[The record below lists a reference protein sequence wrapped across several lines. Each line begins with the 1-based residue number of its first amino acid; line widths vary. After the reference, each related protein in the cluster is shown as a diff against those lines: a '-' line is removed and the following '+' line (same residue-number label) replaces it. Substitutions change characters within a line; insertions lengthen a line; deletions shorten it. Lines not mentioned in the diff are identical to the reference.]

1 MDNIIYDTKEVLYP
15 TSSSSYKNGII
26 KMKYAIISDIHGNL
40 EALQAVLKDIDSRA
54 IDVMVCL
61 GDIVGYYPNPED
73 CIELVRNRVD
83 ICVAGNHDYAA
94 IGKID
99 TQNFTYYA
107 FAAME
112 WTKHNISEKAK
123 EFLRSLSLTIERDN
137 MFFTHS
143 SPSNPQD
150 WSYVFPDSEEAV
162 FEAFK
167 CLVHRINFIGHTH
180 WPSIM
185 IQENDRVILHSEH
198 KIKLQ
203 ESNYYLINVGSV
215 GQPRDFDSR
224 SCYAIYNTEE
234 NEISLVRVKYDFT
247 ITQKKIRNKKL
258 PLFLAE
264 RLEKGR

>member
-1 MDNIIYDTKEVLYP
+1 MCAI
-15 TSSSSYKNGII
+15 
-26 KMKYAIISDIHGNL
+26 MRYAILSDIHGNL
-40 EALQAVLKDIDSRA
+40 EALQAVLNDISGRA
-54 IDVMVCL
+54 IDQILCL
-61 GDIVGYYPNPED
+61 GDIVGYYPDPEI
-73 CIELVRNRVD
+73 CIDLIKEKTNL
-83 ICVAGNHDYAA
+83 CVAGNHDYAA

-112 WTKHNISEKAK
+112 WTKQNISGKAK
-123 EFLRSLSLTIERDN
+123 DFLGSLPLTIEKDN

-150 WSYVFPDSEEAV
+150 WAYVFPDSEEAV
-162 FEAFK
+162 FEAFNS
-167 CLVHRINFIGHTH
+167 LMFPLNFIGHTH

-185 IQENDRVILHSEH
+185 IQEDDRIILHAEH
-198 KIKLQ
+198 TIKTDKQ
-203 ESNYYLINVGSV
+203 NFYLINVGSV

-224 SCYAIYNTEE
+224 SSYCVYDSETRDIT
-234 NEISLVRVKYDFT
+234 IFRIPYDFT
-247 ITQKKIRNKKL
+247 VTQKKIKENRL